1 LNLLVDLAALI
12 EAMDQLVGQDPM
24 EYGDTESIVALER
37 QLSRF
42 ECFVTKSVVA
52 FETAGAWALDGAK
65 TPAAWLSTVGHL
77 PKTEARRQL
86 RRGRAL
92 TGLPICA
99 EAWSNGD
106 IGGAHLDLLD
116 KARTDVTKEAMQRDE
131 ALLVEQAKG
140 LKFEAFC
147 GAVGYWAQLADPN
160 GAEESEME
168 RQARRD
174 VFLTSSLDGMWF
186 GQMTF
191 DSISGTIVSEE
202 HQRLERQLF
211 EADWAKAAEELG
223 RDPKIDELARTSAQR
238 RADAMVEMAIRS
250 KSAPADGRRPEPLF
264 SVLVGYETM
273 YGRIS
278 ELANGHVVPPG
289 ALLPWIDGADF
300 ERIVFA
306 PGKRVEVSETARFF
320 TGATRRAIE
329 LRDRECTAECCDV
342 RAERCQIDHIIPYG
356 KGGLTN
362 QENGRV
368 LCGFHNRSRNQR
380 PPPGD

>member
-1 LNLLVDLAALI
+1 LNLLVDMTAFI
-12 EAMDQLVGQDPM
+12 EAMDELVGRDAT
-24 EYGDTESIVALER
+24 ECGDTESIVALER
-37 QLSRF
+37 ELARF

-52 FETAGAWALDGAK
+52 FETAGEWALDGAR

-92 TGLPICA
+92 DGLPICA
-99 EAWSNGD
+99 EAWSKGD
-106 IGGAHLDLLD
+106 IGGAHVDLLD
-116 KARTDVTKEAMQRDE
+116 KVRTDVTREVMRRDE
-131 ALLVEQAKG
+131 ALLVDQAKG
-140 LKFEAFC
+140 MKFEAFS

-186 GQMTF
+186 GQMAF
-191 DSISGTIVSEE
+191 DSISGAIVSEE
-202 HQRLERQLF
+202 HQRLERKLF
-211 EADWAKAAEELG
+211 EEDWAKAAEELG
-223 RDPKIDELARTSAQR
+223 RDPRIDELARTSAQR
-238 RADAMVEMAIRS
+238 RADAMVEMAVRS

-264 SVLVGYETM
+264 SILVGYETM
-273 YGRIS
+273 HGRIC

-306 PGKRVEVSETARFF
+306 PGKRVECSETARVF

-329 LRDRECTAECCDV
+329 VRDRECTAECCDV
-342 RAERCQIDHIIPYG
+342 RAGQCQIDHIIPYG
-356 KGGLTN
+356 EGGLTN

-380 PPPGD
+380 PPPAD